1 MLNKISIIAI
11 PIFIYIMFW
20 IWTNWLINS
29 KIKNKENRKR
39 FKKYF
44 NENISD
50 VFKPIFLI
58 SGLIILIFFTKRH
71 GTINDF
77 FNIGYIIMD
86 CILFYFVIRIATIK
100 YEYIKRDIIDLKTKT
115 ETEIIERLN

>member
-58 SGLIILIFFTKRH
+58 SGLIILIFFTKRD